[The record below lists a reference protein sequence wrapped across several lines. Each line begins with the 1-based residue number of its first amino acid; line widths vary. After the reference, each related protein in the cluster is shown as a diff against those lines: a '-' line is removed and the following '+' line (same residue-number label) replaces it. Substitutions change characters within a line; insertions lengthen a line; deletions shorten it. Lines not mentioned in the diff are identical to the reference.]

1 MINSVFSLVLAI
13 IASHSKR
20 ADGNVGSG
28 DAAAEFEALCK
39 IVRLAAPT
47 VTIPTAADTNWPAIE
62 KIAKINMTVADK
74 EWKQIFR
81 KKGESKAYHDAP
93 PPELKP
99 NSDWQDKWP
108 LWKAAVE
115 AIDNGSEDVDVKEMQ
130 LDKLDEQQ
138 RTLLRPHI
146 IPLAEAALALTKKL
160 TTDTVGGDKLT
171 AEEAATTL
179 LDAVYGEHPKPKTI
193 DFNKIF
199 VAKPTSNGR
208 EAAFEFGN
216 EAKKVRTIAA
226 TLACICYKDNSAGQ
240 TQVCK
245 HEQDT
250 THNWTDASATMT
262 AAHIDAILA
271 LCGAPTAEQLTSETI
286 RDALQSIRTKITT
299 KAADGYLGPSISACS
314 GAAAAGTC
322 VKISGYKDKADA
334 KWQAIPWVKPLLIL
348 QQKLAIREKRI
359 KEAEQIKNQLNVELA
374 KAIATRYAVKH
385 TQAVLTTTVQQQKK
399 EVNQHTAGCHLKN
412 KTIEECPEADCN
424 YDSEKKECK
433 PKETGTET
441 PKAAETGNGAT
452 GVKSTEGCAK
462 HGTDKQACENDKTGD
477 KQNCAFRKGK
487 EGEDDRDTE
496 MCRNCSFIVNKKLA
510 LIAVAFVSL
519 VKFLIL

>member
-146 IPLAEAALALTKKL
+146 IPIAETAVALTR
-160 TTDTVGGDKLT
+160 TITSDTVGGDKLT
-171 AEEAATTL
+171 NKEAAETL
-179 LDAVYGEHPKPKTI
+179 LDAVYGEHPKPTSVR
-193 DFNKIF
+193 FEKIF
-199 VAKPTSNGR
+199 VAKPANNGR
-208 EAAFEFGN
+208 TAACEFGTTEN
-216 EAKKVRTIAA
+216 RVRTVAA

-250 THNWTDASATMT
+250 THDWTDASATMT
-262 AAHIDAILA
+262 ADHIENILA
-271 LCGAPTAEQLTSETI
+271 LCGKPSTETLTSEAVQ
-286 RDALQSIRTKITT
+286 DALQGIRSKITT
-299 KAADGYLGPSISACS
+299 KANDGYIGPFISACS
-314 GAAAAGTC
+314 GTAASGTC
-322 VKISGYKDKADA
+322 VKISGYKDAPDS
-334 KWQAIPWVKPLLIL
+334 KWQAIPWVGRLLIL
-348 QQKLAIREKRI
+348 QQKLAMREKRI
-359 KEAEQIKNQLNVELA
+359 KEADQINNQLNVELA

-385 TQAVLTTTVQQQKK
+385 AQKLLTSKVQQQKK
-399 EVNQHTAGCHLKN
+399 EVNQHTAGCHLRN
-412 KTIEECPEADCN
+412 KTIEECPSDHCN
-424 YDSEKKECK
+424 YDDKEKECK
-433 PKETGTET
+433 PKEGSETPAAGTEDG
-441 PKAAETGNGAT
+441 AAGTNAEA
-452 GVKSTEGCAK
+452 KKCSDKKTEGECK
-462 HGTDKQACENDKTGD
+462 DGCKW
-477 KQNCAFRKGK
+477 
-487 EGEDDRDTE
+487 EGET
-496 MCRNCSFIVNKKLA
+496 
-510 LIAVAFVSL
+510 
-519 VKFLIL
+519 